1 MLQAP
6 AASGVLFPV
15 VRQARLFLSKT
26 QRTERACKG
35 LHLAAITKL
44 GIPTVRGIELSYPL
58 TGQRGIIR
66 GTPPT
71 PAASL
76 DGWPAVTSSKG
87 ASHHAGCL
95 HSVNTLLL

>member
-1 MLQAP
+1 MLQTL

-15 VRQARLFLSKT
+15 AHRTRLILSKT
-26 QRTERACKG
+26 QRTERAYEG
-35 LHLAAITKL
+35 LRVVAITKL
-44 GIPTVRGIELSYPL
+44 GIPTAGGIEWSYPL
-58 TGQRGIIR
+58 TGQQGVIR

-71 PAASL
+71 PAVSL
-76 DGWPAVTSSKG
+76 DGWLAVTPSKE